1 MNTELNA
8 IDNSINLDSETDS
21 DEDYDTDETPLSQHT
36 SDDDWID
43 DDCEFCDIKCG
54 SINMF
59 NNLWIIN
66 QNRELPEFEMDY
78 KLLCMNLANC
88 DT

>member
-59 NNLWIIN
+59 NNL
-66 QNRELPEFEMDY
+66 
-78 KLLCMNLANC
+78 
-88 DT
+88 